1 MLVGGERKAGRGGE
15 GGGGESPGGDG
26 VDEGDGVTY
35 GDGDCWVK
43 ETKQLGIEVP
53 RR

>member
-15 GGGGESPGGDG
+15 GGGGESPGGDH
-26 VDEGDGVTY
+26 VDEGVSD

-43 ETKQLGIEVP
+43 ETTQLGI
-53 RR
+53 